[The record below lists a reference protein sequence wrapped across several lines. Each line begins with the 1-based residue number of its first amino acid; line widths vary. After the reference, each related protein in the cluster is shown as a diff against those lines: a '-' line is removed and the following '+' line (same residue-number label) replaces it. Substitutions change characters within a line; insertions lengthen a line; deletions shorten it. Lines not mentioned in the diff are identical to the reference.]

1 VYGVS
6 TSGRPEVRPITAA
19 DAQRVAAF
27 LHEQLNPRVS
37 TEQWSRLLLPPWGD
51 DTAPNRGF
59 QLVEDERIVG
69 AYAAVYSRR
78 MVGGSAHDVC
88 NLAAFCVLEEHRA
101 HSVRLVRAL
110 LAQRGYVFT
119 DFSPSG
125 NVVAMN
131 ERLGFWRLDTS
142 ARLVANLPAVE
153 RGTIRVTD
161 APHELGARLGGA
173 EARAYRDHREAAAA
187 RHLLVD
193 DGENWAYLVYRRER
207 RKRLPLFAV
216 PLHAGGDR
224 QLLLAAW
231 PQVGAHLLRC
241 GFPLTL
247 AERRVLGFAPPGP
260 GRFVDNRPKMVRS
273 KEVDATGIDYLYSE
287 LALVEW

>member
-1 VYGVS
+1 MS
-6 TSGRPEVRPITAA
+6 TSGRPEVRPITTA
-19 DAQRVAAF
+19 DAPRAAAF

-37 TEQWSRLLLPPWGD
+37 AEQWSRLLLPPWGD

-59 QLVEDERIVG
+59 QLVDEERIVG
-69 AYAAVYSRR
+69 VYAAVYARR
-78 MVGGSAHDVC
+78 TLDGSERDVC

-131 ERLGFWRLDTS
+131 ERLGFRRLDTA
-142 ARLVANLPAVE
+142 ARLVANVPAVS
-153 RGTIRVTD
+153 RGTMRVTEEPRD
-161 APHELGARLGGA
+161 LAATLQGA
-173 EARAYRDHREAAAA
+173 EAVAYRDHREAPAA

-193 DGENWAYLVYRRER
+193 DGENYAYLVYRRER

-216 PLHAGGDR
+216 PLHVGGDR
-224 QLLLAAW
+224 QLLLSAW
-231 PQVGAHLLRC
+231 PQVGAHLLRR

-260 GRFVDNRPKMVRS
+260 GRFVENRPKMVRS
-273 KEVDATGIDYLYSE
+273 KEVDAAGIDYLYSE